1 MPKDLVVNLMVAGS
15 RDAAASYAISIA
27 KTFDA
32 HLAGIAFAY
41 EPVLPA
47 IVGGGIPESV
57 IEEQREEN
65 EKAAKAAVAQFEAA
79 AKDVKHETRM
89 VAASLAGAADTFG
102 EIARLYDLAIV
113 GQSERDRVGPEELI
127 VEGALFGAERMV
139 MLGADLVLPTS
150 LVKDRR
156 LDYVA
161 LGHIHKPQDLNEGYH
176 PPVIYPGSIERV
188 DFGEAMDD
196 KFFVIADV
204 GRGAT
209 QVQWRK
215 IDGTRP
221 FIERRTIIVSTENV
235 TEHLIRTLPTPDRM
249 TEAIVK
255 LAQTPRI
262 REKLSEE
269 GRKRSREFT
278 AARLPTRASRRSTR
292 VTAAAGRSCRQP
304 SSA

>member
-47 IVGGGIPESV
+47 IVGGGSPESV

-127 VEGALFGAERMV
+127 VEGALFGSGRPILV
-139 MLGADLVLPTS
+139 VPADYEGGM
-150 LVKDRR
+150 R
-156 LDYVA
+156 LDRVLICWNGGRNA
-161 LGHIHKPQDLNEGYH
+161 ARATANAIPFLSRANAVEIVTVGTDLAAAAATSATDLARHLGRHGIQAEVKRIE
-176 PPVIYPGSIERV
+176 PGS
-188 DFGEAMDD
+188 M
-196 KFFVIADV
+196 K
-204 GRGAT
+204 
-209 QVQWRK
+209 
-215 IDGTRP
+215 
-221 FIERRTIIVSTENV
+221 VSA
-235 TEHLIRTLPTPDRM
+235 
-249 TEAIVK
+249 AILDYAAKSNAGMLVMGGYGHSR
-255 LAQTPRI
+255 L
-262 REKLSEE
+262 
-269 GRKRSREFT
+269 REFILGGT
-278 AARLPTRASRRSTR
+278 TRGVLAAMTVPTLMSH
-292 VTAAAGRSCRQP
+292 
-304 SSA
+304 